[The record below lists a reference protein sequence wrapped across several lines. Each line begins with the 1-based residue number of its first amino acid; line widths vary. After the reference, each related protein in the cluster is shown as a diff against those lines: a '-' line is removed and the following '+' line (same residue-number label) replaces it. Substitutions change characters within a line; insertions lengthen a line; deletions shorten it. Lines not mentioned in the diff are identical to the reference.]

1 MKRAIRS
8 KRSQAAHCPAGIS
21 RLAGLL
27 VLVALAGFQP
37 GRSFAQ
43 TPASAVSDG
52 QSIELSRTSIN
63 GVVPGGDVLSAPQH
77 EGASGDVHYV
87 ADWVASTRD
96 NQELPYILVDKVNA
110 MVFVFDAEGGLQA
123 KSAALLGMVPGDGSA
138 DGVGS
143 RALSAIAPND
153 RTTPAGR
160 FMASV
165 GPDLKGKDILWIDY
179 DSALALHRVAKGTPA
194 ERRAQRLES
203 PTPGDNRIS
212 YGCINVPVSFYETF
226 IGPAFSQTGGV
237 VYILPEMSSARELFK
252 QDVTGTTTEAVH
264 GTR

>member
-1 MKRAIRS
+1 M
-8 KRSQAAHCPAGIS
+8 
-21 RLAGLL
+21 
-27 VLVALAGFQP
+27 LVALAGFQP
-37 GRSFAQ
+37 GRSIAQ
-43 TPASAVSDG
+43 PVASAVSDG
-52 QSIELSRTSIN
+52 QSIGISPASSN
-63 GVVPGGDVLSAPQH
+63 GGDRGRELPSAPLH
-77 EGASGDVHYV
+77 EVASGEVHYV

-96 NQELPYILVDKVNA
+96 NQDLPYILVDKVNA
-110 MVFVFDAEGGLQA
+110 MVFVFDAAGGLQA

-138 DGVGS
+138 DGVGR
-143 RALSAIAPND
+143 RALSAIGPND

-179 DSALALHRVAKGTPA
+179 DTALALHRVAKGTPA

-203 PTPGDNRIS
+203 LTPGDNRIS
-212 YGCINVPVSFYETF
+212 YGCINVPVPFYETF

-252 QDVTGTTTEAVH
+252 PDVPGTTLKA
-264 GTR
+264 GRDGP